1 MSEGEALKIE
11 SAVSEADLTRI
22 ETMSKD
28 DLESYVK
35 QHFNFDVDKRSKASK
50 LRADATKMV
59 KDSLGLNKP
68 VVEKPADKTA
78 KKEPAILFIK
88 NPVDGNPYPSI
99 PWADHN
105 PDWLPCDKNGK
116 LT

>member
-1 MSEGEALKIE
+1 MSEGKALQVE
-11 SAVSEADLTRI
+11 TAVSEADLTSI

-59 KDSLGLNKP
+59 KDSLGLNEP
-68 VVEKPADKTA
+68 VAEKPADKA
-78 KKEPAILFIK
+78 PKKEPAISFIM

-105 PDWLPCDKNGK
+105 PDWLSCDKNGK
-116 LT
+116 LI